1 MRVAFLMPGAGGSFY
16 CENCMRD
23 AGLVRA
29 LHALGHEPITV
40 PLYLPLQLDEP
51 TPAPPTPVFFGG
63 INVYLQQKLA
73 LFRRTPR
80 WLDRLFDAPRLLRW
94 AASKAGMTNPRDLAE
109 TTLSM
114 LRGEEGRQVK
124 ELSRLVAWLRD
135 RERPDVVCLSN
146 ALLLG
151 VARSIKREL
160 AAPVVCCL
168 QDEDIFLDGLPEGYR
183 EEAWATVRERARDA
197 DLFIAVSGYFAAV
210 MRKRL
215 DLPAERLRVVH
226 NGIVP
231 EGYEPAPAPPEPPTI
246 GFLERACPEKGLDIL
261 ADAFLRLRARE
272 GFAAVRLR
280 VAGGMSAADSP
291 FVRSIRKR
299 LARGGAADAVEF
311 LPNLERPARQE
322 FLRSLSVLSVP
333 ARHAEAF
340 GMYVLEALA
349 SGVPV
354 VLPSHGAF
362 PELLEATGGGLLY
375 EPNDPDPLTDAL
387 AELLADRQRAAQLAQ
402 RGRQAV
408 LETFTVERMAE
419 KTLEAFREALSNNA
433 S

>member
-29 LHALGHEPITV
+29 LHRLGHDPIMV
-40 PLYLPLQLDEP
+40 PLYLPLQLDGP
-51 TPAPPTPVFFGG
+51 TPARPTPVFFGG

-94 AASKAGMTNPRDLAE
+94 AARKAGMTNPRDLAE

-124 ELSRLVAWLRD
+124 ELGRLVAWLRD

-197 DLFIAVSGYFAAV
+197 DFFIAVSGYFAAV

-226 NGIVP
+226 NGIAP
-231 EGYEPAPAPPEPPTI
+231 DGYGPAPCPPDPPAI

-261 ADAFLRLRARE
+261 ADAFLRLRERE
-272 GFAAVRLR
+272 EFAAARLR
-280 VAGGMSAADSP
+280 VAGGMGAADRP

-299 LARGGAADAVEF
+299 LARRGAGHSVEF
-311 LPNLERPARQE
+311 LPNLDRPARQE

-333 ARHAEAF
+333 ARHSEAF

-349 SGVPV
+349 SAVPV
-354 VLPSHGAF
+354 VLPRHGAF
-362 PELLEATGGGLLY
+362 PELVETTGGGVLY
-375 EPNDPDPLTDAL
+375 EPNEPGALADAL
-387 AELLADRQRAAQLAQ
+387 GALLADRGGAAHLARQ
-402 RGRQAV
+402 GREAV
-408 LETFTVERMAE
+408 LEAFTIEGMAE
-419 KTLEAFREALSNNA
+419 KALGAFREALSA
-433 S
+433 SGR